1 MGLIDRFIEYYLILR
16 MEQARLAVRVQNK
29 LLMIL
34 RGLEKEEEFE
44 NFNDLLIVSR
54 IVPKLPC
61 QSLREMIC
69 LLGSLLD
76 ESPETHQKS
85 MNLEPVLRLLANAP
99 VHDALLSDFL
109 SSSGYQPCCV

>member
-1 MGLIDRFIEYYLILR
+1 

-29 LLMIL
+29 LQMMM
-34 RGLEKEEEFE
+34 RELEKEEEFE
-44 NFNDLLIVSR
+44 SFNDLLILSQ

-61 QSLREMIC
+61 QSLRDMIC
-69 LLGSLLD
+69 LLRHLLD
-76 ESPETHQKS
+76 ENLETPQKS
-85 MNLEPVLRLLANAP
+85 INLDPVFRLLASAP